1 MQFGEIFE
9 GLGMIFGLIIG
20 GIVLVIGCCLVA
32 AEFSDIGNSW
42 KEASEREKKWTKVCC
57 GSCTVVLLA
66 FFLALIL
73 FPP

>member
-32 AEFSDIGNSW
+32 AEFSDIGGSW
-42 KEASEREKKWTKVCC
+42 KEASDREKKWTKICC
-57 GSCTVVLLA
+57 GSCTLMLMMIAIAVLLSM
-66 FFLALIL
+66 
-73 FPP
+73 